1 MKRLWLL
8 ILLIAPLATYAQ
20 QVVVGG
26 NVVDDKTG
34 DPLGQVSISAGR
46 VSVVTNEDGDFSLKL
61 TEDPGTI
68 IVSHLGY
75 KTKRVKVKN
84 GEELKVRLQPTT
96 IRLREVVVMNEDP
109 RELVDIA
116 IRKIPDNYSKVPE
129 LLKGFYRETAMKRKH
144 YIYVAEGV
152 EDMYKTPYNRSI
164 GRDRVAIVKGRR
176 LLSQKQGD
184 TLGVKVMGGPV
195 QAVVMDLV
203 KNRDFLLNKEDL
215 DVYKFTMGIPEYIN
229 DRLQYVVQMEPLLAM
244 PYALYHGKLYIDSER
259 LAFTR
264 IELSLDMTDKDK
276 ATRTM
281 LVKKPLGVKF
291 KPRELS
297 SVVDYRYE
305 DGVTRISY
313 LRNTFRF
320 NCDWKKRLFAT
331 SFTATCEMVVTDSS
345 SGDVQPIAS
354 RSSFDSRD
362 AYYDKVEYF
371 MDPDYWRSYNII
383 EPSESWCPSTAG
395 IKIERQTMKKILTTL
410 FAVCSLVGLQAQTDM
425 FSNQSQDSVAVV
437 LPWPQNIQ
445 ARLDTLMQDPLLE
458 TTQLG
463 LMVYDLTADSVLYR
477 HGERQVMRPA
487 STMKLVTAVTAIDV
501 LGSNYQY
508 RTALQYKGTVKDS
521 VLIGDLYCVGC
532 LDPMFDNAHMNAF
545 VESVRAL
552 GVDSIHGQLV
562 AVDGFKDAD
571 LQGEGWCW
579 DDDNPQLSPLLVSQ
593 KNEFMSVF
601 VQRLRE
607 AGIALDAPCTT
618 GSLPKGTLTICSV
631 NHSLRDILYPML
643 KDSDNLFAESVFYQ
657 IAASQGVRPAKAAH
671 ARQIEKRVLA
681 KAGVQNVQY
690 RIADGSGLSLY
701 NYVTPELLTRLLIYA
716 YRNTNIF
723 MNLYPSLPIA
733 GQDGTLKKRMT
744 EPVTNGRV
752 KAKTGT
758 VSGISSLAGYLT
770 AANNH
775 VLAFCIINQGVMK
788 NSDGRGFQD
797 RVCTALCER

>member
-1 MKRLWLL
+1 MKRLRLL
-8 ILLIAPLATYAQ
+8 ILLIAPLAMYAQ
-20 QVVVGG
+20 QVVIGG

-46 VSVVTNEDGDFSLKL
+46 ISVVTNEDGDFSLKL
-61 TEDPGTI
+61 AEAPGVI

-84 GEELKVRLQPTT
+84 GDELKVRLQPTT
-96 IRLREVVVMNEDP
+96 IHLREVVVMNEDP

-116 IRKIPDNYSKVPE
+116 ISKIPDNYSKVPE

-164 GRDRVAIVKGRR
+164 GRDRVAIVKGRH

-215 DVYKFTMGIPEYIN
+215 DAYKFTMGIPEYIN
-229 DRLQYVVQMEPLLAM
+229 DRLQYVVQMEPSESM

-264 IELSLDMTDKDK
+264 IELNLDMADKDK

-371 MDPDYWRSYNII
+371 LDPDYWRSYNII
-383 EPSESWCPSTAG
+383 EPSES
-395 IKIERQTMKKILTTL
+395 
-410 FAVCSLVGLQAQTDM
+410 
-425 FSNQSQDSVAVV
+425 
-437 LPWPQNIQ
+437 
-445 ARLDTLMQDPLLE
+445 LDK
-458 TTQLG
+458 
-463 LMVYDLTADSVLYR
+463 AIR
-477 HGERQVMRPA
+477 
-487 STMKLVTAVTAIDV
+487 KLV
-501 LGSNYQY
+501 SKY
-508 RTALQYKGTVKDS
+508 R
-521 VLIGDLYCVGC
+521 
-532 LDPMFDNAHMNAF
+532 
-545 VESVRAL
+545 
-552 GVDSIHGQLV
+552 
-562 AVDGFKDAD
+562 
-571 LQGEGWCW
+571 
-579 DDDNPQLSPLLVSQ
+579 
-593 KNEFMSVF
+593 
-601 VQRLRE
+601 
-607 AGIALDAPCTT
+607 
-618 GSLPKGTLTICSV
+618 
-631 NHSLRDILYPML
+631 
-643 KDSDNLFAESVFYQ
+643 
-657 IAASQGVRPAKAAH
+657 
-671 ARQIEKRVLA
+671 
-681 KAGVQNVQY
+681 
-690 RIADGSGLSLY
+690 
-701 NYVTPELLTRLLIYA
+701 
-716 YRNTNIF
+716 RN
-723 MNLYPSLPIA
+723 
-733 GQDGTLKKRMT
+733 
-744 EPVTNGRV
+744 
-752 KAKTGT
+752 
-758 VSGISSLAGYLT
+758 
-770 AANNH
+770 
-775 VLAFCIINQGVMK
+775 
-788 NSDGRGFQD
+788 
-797 RVCTALCER
+797 

>member
-1 MKRLWLL
+1 M
-8 ILLIAPLATYAQ
+8 YAQ
-20 QVVVGG
+20 QVVIGG

-46 VSVVTNEDGDFSLKL
+46 ISVVTNEDGDFSLKL
-61 TEDPGTI
+61 AEAPGVI

-84 GEELKVRLQPTT
+84 GDDLKVRLQPTT
-96 IRLREVVVMNEDP
+96 IHLREVVVMNEDP

-116 IRKIPDNYSKVPE
+116 ISKIPDNYSKVPE

-229 DRLQYVVQMEPLLAM
+229 DRLQYVVQMEPSESM

-264 IELSLDMTDKDK
+264 IELNLDMADKDK

-354 RSSFDSRD
+354 RSSFDLRD

-371 MDPDYWRSYNII
+371 LDPDYWRSYNII
-383 EPSESWCPSTAG
+383 EPSES
-395 IKIERQTMKKILTTL
+395 
-410 FAVCSLVGLQAQTDM
+410 
-425 FSNQSQDSVAVV
+425 
-437 LPWPQNIQ
+437 
-445 ARLDTLMQDPLLE
+445 LDK
-458 TTQLG
+458 
-463 LMVYDLTADSVLYR
+463 AIR
-477 HGERQVMRPA
+477 
-487 STMKLVTAVTAIDV
+487 KLV
-501 LGSNYQY
+501 SKY
-508 RTALQYKGTVKDS
+508 R
-521 VLIGDLYCVGC
+521 
-532 LDPMFDNAHMNAF
+532 
-545 VESVRAL
+545 
-552 GVDSIHGQLV
+552 
-562 AVDGFKDAD
+562 
-571 LQGEGWCW
+571 
-579 DDDNPQLSPLLVSQ
+579 
-593 KNEFMSVF
+593 
-601 VQRLRE
+601 
-607 AGIALDAPCTT
+607 
-618 GSLPKGTLTICSV
+618 
-631 NHSLRDILYPML
+631 
-643 KDSDNLFAESVFYQ
+643 
-657 IAASQGVRPAKAAH
+657 
-671 ARQIEKRVLA
+671 
-681 KAGVQNVQY
+681 
-690 RIADGSGLSLY
+690 
-701 NYVTPELLTRLLIYA
+701 
-716 YRNTNIF
+716 RN
-723 MNLYPSLPIA
+723 
-733 GQDGTLKKRMT
+733 
-744 EPVTNGRV
+744 
-752 KAKTGT
+752 
-758 VSGISSLAGYLT
+758 
-770 AANNH
+770 
-775 VLAFCIINQGVMK
+775 
-788 NSDGRGFQD
+788 
-797 RVCTALCER
+797 

>member
-8 ILLIAPLATYAQ
+8 ILLIAPLAMYAQ
-20 QVVVGG
+20 QVVIGG

-46 VSVVTNEDGDFSLKL
+46 ISVVTNEDGDFSLKL
-61 TEDPGTI
+61 AEAPGVI

-84 GEELKVRLQPTT
+84 GDDLKVRLQPTT
-96 IRLREVVVMNEDP
+96 IHLREVVVMNEDP

-116 IRKIPDNYSKVPE
+116 ISKIPDNYSKVPE

-229 DRLQYVVQMEPLLAM
+229 DRLQYVVQMEPSESM

-264 IELSLDMTDKDK
+264 IELNLDMADKDK

-354 RSSFDSRD
+354 RSSFDLRD

-371 MDPDYWRSYNII
+371 LDPDYWRSYNII
-383 EPSESWCPSTAG
+383 EPSES
-395 IKIERQTMKKILTTL
+395 
-410 FAVCSLVGLQAQTDM
+410 
-425 FSNQSQDSVAVV
+425 
-437 LPWPQNIQ
+437 
-445 ARLDTLMQDPLLE
+445 LDK
-458 TTQLG
+458 
-463 LMVYDLTADSVLYR
+463 AIR
-477 HGERQVMRPA
+477 
-487 STMKLVTAVTAIDV
+487 KLV
-501 LGSNYQY
+501 SKY
-508 RTALQYKGTVKDS
+508 R
-521 VLIGDLYCVGC
+521 
-532 LDPMFDNAHMNAF
+532 
-545 VESVRAL
+545 
-552 GVDSIHGQLV
+552 
-562 AVDGFKDAD
+562 
-571 LQGEGWCW
+571 
-579 DDDNPQLSPLLVSQ
+579 
-593 KNEFMSVF
+593 
-601 VQRLRE
+601 
-607 AGIALDAPCTT
+607 
-618 GSLPKGTLTICSV
+618 
-631 NHSLRDILYPML
+631 
-643 KDSDNLFAESVFYQ
+643 
-657 IAASQGVRPAKAAH
+657 
-671 ARQIEKRVLA
+671 
-681 KAGVQNVQY
+681 
-690 RIADGSGLSLY
+690 
-701 NYVTPELLTRLLIYA
+701 
-716 YRNTNIF
+716 RN
-723 MNLYPSLPIA
+723 
-733 GQDGTLKKRMT
+733 
-744 EPVTNGRV
+744 
-752 KAKTGT
+752 
-758 VSGISSLAGYLT
+758 
-770 AANNH
+770 
-775 VLAFCIINQGVMK
+775 
-788 NSDGRGFQD
+788 
-797 RVCTALCER
+797 